1 VAPPAP
7 EATKPEVPKI
17 EAPVRI
23 ETAAPAPVA
32 VSRGSDTV
40 VEHKAEISPAEARV
54 AFLQTKVAA
63 QQVAFVAAPEA
74 ALVKDLEE
82 LKETVT
88 APQKSVKVVAESAV
102 VTSAGVSL
110 IYLLWTIR
118 GGYLLAS
125 LLSSMP
131 AWKLVDPLPILDHF
145 DNEGE
150 QRRKRRDGETDDE
163 SLESLAEG
171 GQAARSLT

>member
-1 VAPPAP
+1 MFG
-7 EATKPEVPKI
+7 
-17 EAPVRI
+17 RM
-23 ETAAPAPVA
+23 
-32 VSRGSDTV
+32 DTV
-40 VEHKAEISPAEARV
+40 
-54 AFLQTKVAA
+54 
-63 QQVAFVAAPEA
+63 
-74 ALVKDLEE
+74 
-82 LKETVT
+82 KETVT

-145 DNEGE
+145 DTENEK
-150 QRRKRRDGETDDE
+150 RRKRRDGETDDE

-171 GQAARSLT
+171 AQAARRMS